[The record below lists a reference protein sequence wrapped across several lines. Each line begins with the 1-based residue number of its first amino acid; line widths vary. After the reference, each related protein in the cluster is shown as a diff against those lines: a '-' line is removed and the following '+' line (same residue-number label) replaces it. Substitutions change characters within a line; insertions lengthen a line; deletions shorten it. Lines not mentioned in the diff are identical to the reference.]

1 MTKHLMFVLALL
13 TCIVTVRPTANAQQ
27 TKVDV
32 PYNFVA
38 AGKLLH
44 AGTYTF
50 TREFSPGALRLN
62 NIDRKESGILMLATT
77 FEPAALSD
85 RTTLRFQRMGE
96 LYILSAVQTPWA
108 RYTFTGG
115 SKAAR
120 LALKQLAASSA
131 GQ

>member
-1 MTKHLMFVLALL
+1 MTKHLMFTLMLL
-13 TCIVTVRPTANAQQ
+13 TCIVTVRPKVNAQEA
-27 TKVDV
+27 KVAV

-50 TREFSPGALRLN
+50 TRESSEGALRLV
-62 NIDRKESGILMLATT
+62 NIDRKESGILILATT
-77 FEPAALSD
+77 FESALSD
-85 RTTLRFQRMGE
+85 GTTLRFERMGD
-96 LYILSAVQTPWA
+96 LYILSAIETPWA
-108 RYTFTGG
+108 RYTFTVG

-120 LALKQLAASSA
+120 LVLKQLAASCA

>member
-1 MTKHLMFVLALL
+1 MTKHLMFTLMLF
-13 TCIVTVRPTANAQQ
+13 TCIVALRPKANAQQ
-27 TKVDV
+27 IKVDV

-50 TREFSPGALRLN
+50 TRESSEGALRLA
-62 NIDRKESGILMLATT
+62 NIDRKESGILILATT
-77 FEPAALSD
+77 FESELSD
-85 RTTLRFQRMGE
+85 GTTLRFERMGD
-96 LYILSAVQTPWA
+96 LYILSAIETPWA
-108 RYTFTGG
+108 RYTFTVG
-115 SKAAR
+115 STAAR